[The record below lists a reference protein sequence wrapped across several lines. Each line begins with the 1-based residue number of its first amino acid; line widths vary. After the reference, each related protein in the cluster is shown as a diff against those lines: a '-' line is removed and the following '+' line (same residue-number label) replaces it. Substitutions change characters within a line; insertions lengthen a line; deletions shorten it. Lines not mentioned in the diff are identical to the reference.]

1 MALAIISILVVTLSI
16 ITFLLVWGV
25 RKHRKSMS
33 ASETRLSDR
42 DLLLLINAEPDR
54 IINAANLA
62 KKSGMSLTQAKT
74 RLHRLMYAGVVS
86 QMTSGFKYFY
96 ELKTPIQ
103 KEEIIDL
110 SDNPFIS
117 IEDLFTLFEHFE
129 YKMTLQDVCLATA
142 LPFKVIKKEMKYFQ
156 KEGVVHEMT
165 QHTAMGII
173 ANKFYTLQD
182 GFKESQ
188 GDLTTRDKEIN
199 LDLAKIYRKARRDE
213 DGFV

>member
-129 YKMTLQDVCLATA
+129 YKMTLQDVCLAR
-142 LPFKVIKKEMKYFQ
+142 PFHSK
-156 KEGVVHEMT
+156 
-165 QHTAMGII
+165 
-173 ANKFYTLQD
+173 L
-182 GFKESQ
+182 
-188 GDLTTRDKEIN
+188 L
-199 LDLAKIYRKARRDE
+199 RRR
-213 DGFV
+213 